1 MNAILKRLMPIS
13 IIDEI
18 INIIIILSEIASM
31 QKSAKFG
38 GGFTYIL
45 FEPKYDFLFS
55 KDNVD
60 IPCFASVFN
69 ERRRGSIPPFSL
81 KYLISL

>member
-1 MNAILKRLMPIS
+1 MPIS
-13 IIDEI
+13 IIDDI
-18 INIIIILSEIASM
+18 INIIIILSERASI

-38 GGFTYIL
+38 GGFIYIL
-45 FEPKYDFLFS
+45 FEPKCDFLFS

-60 IPCFASVFN
+60 IPCLASVFK
-69 ERRRGSIPPFSL
+69 ERSKGSIPPFSL